1 MSRNRFAAALFLFA
15 GLSSIQLMIPFSLI
29 AQEKTATQKN
39 LSDTELRSFAKAYV
53 EYHKI
58 RGDYESRINRSQDTK
73 ERQKLQQEGDA
84 KVTQALQ
91 KQGFTIDSYTKT
103 FAAVNNNEPLR
114 KKTLKY
120 IEEERKR
127 P

>member
-1 MSRNRFAAALFLFA
+1 MRHLKLAILILAVAVGWA
-15 GLSSIQLMIPFSLI
+15 GGWSLPKNF

-39 LSDTELRSFAKAYV
+39 LSNQELRSFAKAYV
-53 EYHKI
+53 EYHKL
-58 RGDYESRINRSQDTK
+58 RSNYESRINRSQDAK

-91 KQGFTIDSYTKT
+91 KQGFTIDSYTRT
-103 FAAVNNNEPLR
+103 FAAVNNNELLR

-120 IEEERKR
+120 VEEERKR
-127 P
+127 S

>member
-1 MSRNRFAAALFLFA
+1 MRHLKLAVLILAVAVGWA
-15 GLSSIQLMIPFSLI
+15 GGGSLPRI
-29 AQEKTATQKN
+29 FAQEKTATQKN

-91 KQGFTIDSYTKT
+91 KQGFTIDRS
-103 FAAVNNNEPLR
+103 
-114 KKTLKY
+114 
-120 IEEERKR
+120 EERRVGKEVE
-127 P
+127 